1 MQYKVNPS
9 TIVSVE
15 SGSIASEKGD
25 HLFVETEPISQM
37 DLESKSAAEV
47 ADNREVFVLCVE
59 DRATGEQQNLALNL
73 EDMIK
78 LTKENLMHLS
88 VAGDT
93 ISQQLCRM
101 LHTFEDGDDND
112 DYGESDEF
120 DTSG

>member
-1 MQYKVNPS
+1 MQYKVNPT

-15 SGSIASEKGD
+15 SGSIVSEKGD

-47 ADNREVFVLCVE
+47 ADNREVFVVCVE
-59 DRATGEQQNLALNL
+59 DRATGDQQNLALNL
-73 EDMIK
+73 EDMIR
-78 LTKENLMHLS
+78 LIKESLMHLS

-93 ISQQLCRM
+93 VSQQLCKM
-101 LHTFEDGDDND
+101 LDMFSND
-112 DYGESDEF
+112 DDHGEFDEF